1 MSSRCV
7 TVLVW
12 IFVGLLFSF
21 SISTVVADEQKV
33 YESLEQITIGKVF
46 FSPQQRAHLD
56 EQRAPVPVFANTGSS
71 GAKRRHKKARE
82 NAAGYISRS
91 DGSSKVYANGEFVT
105 SSNSDTVIFPGA
117 VKVAR
122 GQDTDSTKASDEED

>member
-7 TVLVW
+7 TVLVR
-12 IFVGLLFSF
+12 ILVGLLFSF
-21 SISTVVADEQKV
+21 SVSTVVADEQEV
-33 YESLEQITIGKVF
+33 YESLAQISIGKVF
-46 FSPQQRAHLD
+46 FSPQQRARLD
-56 EQRAPVPVFANTGSS
+56 EQRAPAPVFANTGSP
-71 GAKRRHKKARE
+71 GGKRRHKKVRQ

-105 SSNSDTVIFPGA
+105 SSSSDTVVFPGA